1 MQGVLDLV
9 CVHRVLVDPWNP
21 LCTKMIQTVCL
32 RSAHA
37 RIEESNRR
45 SHLWVWK
52 LFVFRMYA
60 VYSIY
65 QFWNPFLSR
74 STVGWGQTNIKS
86 RPAWKITLEI
96 LREKKRLFTFFQDQP
111 LQCFIAT
118 TPFSKEGVYRLFSWI
133 WAHTRQNWW
142 RGSTHPKRFT
152 TDLSRTH
159 PLISGAVEC
168 G

>member
-96 LREKKRLFTFFQDQP
+96 LKTKTSIYIFSRSAIAVFHRHHTFFEGRCVP
-111 LQCFIAT
+111 FIFMNMSPHPT
-118 TPFSKEGVYRLFSWI
+118 KLMEGFYYR
-133 WAHTRQNWW
+133 
-142 RGSTHPKRFT
+142 
-152 TDLSRTH
+152 
-159 PLISGAVEC
+159 
-168 G
+168 